1 MSLMIPLDNLANEFI
16 EEYTLRRFAIDA
28 EPVKHGRW
36 EKQDD
41 YSCCSHCGQAIADA
55 CVSWFNY
62 CPNCGARMLED

>member
-1 MSLMIPLDNLANEFI
+1 MAGRIKKVYQKWGDELFEF
-16 EEYTLRRFAIDA
+16 A
-28 EPVKHGRW
+28 EVKHGRW

-62 CPNCGARMLED
+62 CPNCGAIMDE